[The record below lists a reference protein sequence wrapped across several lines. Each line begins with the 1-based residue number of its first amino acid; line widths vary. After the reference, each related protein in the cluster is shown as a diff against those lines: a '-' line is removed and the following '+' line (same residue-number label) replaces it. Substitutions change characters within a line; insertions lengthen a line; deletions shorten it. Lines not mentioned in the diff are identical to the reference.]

1 MEPEGLL
8 DTIYEAGVLPERW
21 LQVLDNLA
29 GIANSEGAYMFAAG
43 PEGAESVCSPA
54 IEDMIKAFMNSP
66 WASDNPRAKR
76 LVPLREPRF
85 LTDLDAI
92 PLEEIEG
99 HPFYGFLRSG
109 GYGWCVGTAIHSPN
123 ADTLVFSIERAFAK
137 GPVRPEEV
145 AILDQLRPHLARA
158 SLLAARLGLE
168 KAKAKVT
175 ALETVGLPAAVLTR
189 TGRVL
194 AANTLL
200 KAHAPAITI
209 GAFDQLHVVGE
220 AKSAL
225 LRQTLAQNAVGGT
238 GCSIPIRSDGEKPAS
253 VVHVLPLRGQG
264 RDLFSGASS
273 LLYVTS
279 MVRKQPPTAEL
290 LEALFDLTPAE
301 AKVTRAVVEGHR
313 LAEIAKLQGVQTNT
327 IKTHLKSIFA
337 KTGVNRQADLVSLLS
352 SSGST
357 NHPAG

>member
-1 MEPEGLL
+1 VEPEGLL
-8 DTIYEAGVLPERW
+8 DNIYEASVLPERW
-21 LQVLDNLA
+21 LHVLDDLA

-43 PEGAESVCSPA
+43 PEGAEGVCSRA
-54 IEDMIKAFMNSP
+54 IEDMIKAFMSSP

-99 HPFYGFLRSG
+99 HPFYKFLRNG

-123 ADTLVFSIERAFAK
+123 ADTLVFSIERTFAK
-137 GPVRPEEV
+137 GPVQPEEV
-145 AILDQLRPHLARA
+145 AILDRLRPHLARS

-194 AANTLL
+194 AANALL
-200 KAHAPAITI
+200 EAHAPAITI
-209 GAFDQLHVVGE
+209 GAFDLLHVAGGGDT
-220 AKSAL
+220 L
-225 LRQTLAQNAVGGT
+225 LRQTLARNSVGGT

-253 VVHVLPLRGQG
+253 VIHVLPLRGQG

-279 MVRKQPPTAEL
+279 MVRKDAPAAEL

-301 AKVTRAVVEGHR
+301 AKVTRAVAEGHR
-313 LAEIAKLQGVQTNT
+313 VAEIAELQGVQINT

-337 KTGVNRQADLVSLLS
+337 KTGVNRQVDLVRLLS
-352 SSGST
+352 SGGPT
-357 NHPAG
+357 DHRAG